1 MEYYGAVREYL
12 MILKHINDTVKWN
25 VVNIIYFILFST
37 YICLKWKKKT
47 GTKTSCGRIMQNFS
61 ILHAYLQFLN
71 FQYKHIV
78 LTL

>member
-1 MEYYGAVREYL
+1 MKCSVHNLFYFVLYIYL
-12 MILKHINDTVKWN
+12 PKI
-25 VVNIIYFILFST
+25 
-37 YICLKWKKKT
+37 KKKP

-78 LTL
+78 LTLY